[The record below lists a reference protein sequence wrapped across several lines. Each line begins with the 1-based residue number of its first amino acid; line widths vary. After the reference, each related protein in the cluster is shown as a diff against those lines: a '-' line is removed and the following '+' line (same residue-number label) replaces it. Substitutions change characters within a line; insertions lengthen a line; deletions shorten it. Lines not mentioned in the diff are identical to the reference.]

1 MSRSSAN
8 ADVFQAVAAASRRQ
22 VIDRLAKGEA
32 SVGALANE
40 VGLSYS
46 AASQHLAILF
56 DVGLVRRRHEGRRRL
71 YRLNATPLRDV
82 ARWVSH
88 YERFWSV
95 RLDRLQAFFAVPA
108 RRRRR

>member
-1 MSRSSAN
+1 
-8 ADVFQAVAAASRRQ
+8 

-32 SVGALANE
+32 SVGAHASE

-56 DVGLVRRRHEGRRRL
+56 DVGLVHRRRQGRRRL
-71 YRLNATPLRDV
+71 YRLDAAPLREV

-88 YERFWSV
+88 YERFWSE
-95 RLDRLQAFFAVPA
+95 RLDSLQAFFDELAG
-108 RRRRR
+108 RRRR